1 MDLITVQAFFQQ
13 GMFNVPN
20 YQRGYAW
27 QAQQVK
33 EFLEDLQ
40 EAAEDDKVKE
50 HYTGTITL
58 IEKGSREIFPKT
70 FKLFDVVDGQQR
82 FTTFT
87 IFVQAIYNR
96 FNALKVDKDVLED
109 ILKNIIYQ
117 NNPILTLNSDSDD
130 FYKKYI
136 INNTVS
142 NLPNKY
148 ENKSQENLAEAKK
161 QISRFLE
168 SHKDITKLQKFYS
181 CLMTKF
187 KVNFYT
193 LAKDSDVGVVFE
205 TMNNRGLPLT
215 QIDKVKNYLIFLS
228 ARLQDENLS
237 YYINNTFGNIFKE
250 MMRIKATPTTENDIL
265 RYSYIIYKGVNDSDI
280 HAQIKS
286 DLNIKDNCTKN
297 DVKNYVDFLFNVTSF
312 YSKIIRKEFHSEEVK
327 NIVSKIT
334 WLGNDTNFIPLLI
347 SLFSRY
353 KEIELLEIL
362 RILEVFSFRV
372 YKIGNRKGQAA
383 QTIFHKLAFQIYSQ
397 KAELKTIKELL
408 CNNEYATTQNFRLAL
423 QSINFANDQQ
433 SDEIAYFFF
442 EYECY
447 LHKYK
452 NSDFFPFSFTDFC
465 NDFKT
470 KKLSVEHIEPQN
482 PLNREPSKNLHKLG
496 NLTIT
501 YDNSVL
507 SNKEF
512 NIKKEIYK
520 KSKLIIEHDLIQYKN
535 WDDNQINIRNKELID
550 FAVNRW
556 KF

>member
-27 QAQQVK
+27 QHQQVK
-33 EFLEDLQ
+33 EFLEDLT
-40 EAAEDDKVKE
+40 EATDENVRE
-50 HYTGTITL
+50 HYTGTITI
-58 IEKGSREIFPKT
+58 IEKGSKEVFPKT
-70 FKLFDVVDGQQR
+70 FRLFDVVDGQQR

-87 IFVQAIYNR
+87 IFVHAIHNR
-96 FNALKVDKDVLED
+96 FKALKVDKDVLSD
-109 ILKNIIYQ
+109 IVKNIIYRE
-117 NNPILTLNSDSDD
+117 NPILTLNSDSND

-136 INNTVS
+136 INDTVL
-142 NLPNKY
+142 NLPTEFN
-148 ENKSQENLAEAKK
+148 NKSQLNLANAKK

-168 SHKDITKLQKFYS
+168 GYKDLGQLEKFYS

-228 ARLQDENLS
+228 ARLYDDKLS
-237 YYINNTFGNIFKE
+237 DYINGIFGNIFQE
-250 MMRIKATPTTENDIL
+250 MMRINSTPSQENDIL
-265 RYSYIIYKGVNDSDI
+265 RYSYIIYKGINEPDI

-286 DLNIKDNCTKN
+286 DLKKDCKKDEITH
-297 DVKNYVDFLFNVTSF
+297 YVDFLLKVVTL
-312 YSKIIRKEFHSEEVK
+312 YSKILKNEFNNIEVK
-327 NIVSKIT
+327 EIVKKIV
-334 WLGNDTNFIPLLI
+334 WLGNDTNFVPLLI
-347 SLFSRY
+347 ALFNRY
-353 KEIELLEIL
+353 KETELLEIL

-383 QTIFHKLAFQIYSQ
+383 QTTFHKLAFQIYSQ
-397 KAELKTIKELL
+397 KTELAQIKEQL
-408 CNNEYATTQNFRLAL
+408 CDNEYATNQNFKLAL
-423 QSINFANDQQ
+423 QSVNFANDQQ
-433 SDEIAYFFF
+433 SDEVSYFFF

-447 LHKYK
+447 LHKQK
-452 NSDFFPFSFTDFC
+452 KSDFPLISFDTFCEDFR
-465 NDFKT
+465 T
-470 KKLSVEHIEPQN
+470 KKLTVEHIEPQT

-496 NLTIT
+496 NLTVT

-512 NIKKEIYK
+512 NAKKEIYK
-520 KSKLIIEHDLIQYKN
+520 KSKLIVEHDIIQNKT
-535 WDDNQINIRNKELID
+535 WDDNQINIRTKELIE
-550 FAVNRW
+550 FATKRW
-556 KF
+556 IF